1 MSNLTT
7 REIQLSCLEVL
18 KEFDAL
24 CKANR
29 LTYFLSGGT
38 LLGAIRHKG
47 FIPWDDDVDVM
58 MPRADYE
65 RLLSLKNPRVYS
77 VEGGNYGRPWARMAD
92 EGTRRSSEA
101 LFTEDTSGTYIDI
114 FPIDGVPEGKLAAK
128 LFYRRIRLYDMLWRT
143 AMRNSIG
150 EKERMRA
157 LKKIAAA
164 LLRPIGPRP
173 FARRMNK
180 IAMAQDYG
188 GKYRGVS
195 MITHYDAREKMP
207 AGVFDH
213 AVEVDFEGLR
223 LPAPCG
229 YDAYLTRLYGDYM
242 VLPPEHRRATHNA
255 SYQKSEANE

>member
-1 MSNLTT
+1 MNLTT

-18 KEFDAL
+18 KAFDGL
-24 CKANR
+24 CRAKN

-38 LLGAIRHKG
+38 LLGAIRHQG

-65 RLLSLKNPRVYS
+65 RLLGLKDARIYS
-77 VEGGNYGRPWARMAD
+77 AETGNYGRPWARMAD
-92 EGTRRSSEA
+92 ESTCRSSEA
-101 LFTEDTSGTYIDI
+101 LFSGDTSGTYIDI
-114 FPIDGVPEGKLAAK
+114 FPIDGVPEGACAAK

-150 EKERMRA
+150 KNERMRR
-157 LKKIAAA
+157 LKRLASA
-164 LLRPIGPRP
+164 LLRPIGPKP
-173 FARRMNK
+173 FARRMNR
-180 IAMAQDYG
+180 IAMSQGYG

-195 MITHYDAREKMP
+195 MITHYGAREKMP
-207 AGVFDH
+207 AEVFDR

-229 YDAYLTRLYGDYM
+229 YDTYLTRLYGDYM
-242 VLPPEHRRATHNA
+242 QLPPEHRRVTHNA
-255 SYQKSEANE
+255 AYQRTETSE